1 MRTICHFIDVGG
13 GKKIVLEE
21 KSYSWSQNG
30 DMGAYGT
37 FDTTLKFSGEVV
49 GIANITSTS
58 FNRLKPIYGT
68 STFPVKIAGNVVHVG
83 WVAYGTMVSGTIT
96 VTAIVSK

>member
-1 MRTICHFIDVGG
+1 MGG

-30 DMGAYGT
+30 NMGAYGT

-49 GIANITSTS
+49 GIANITSTD
-58 FNRLKPIYGT
+58 FNGYAPIHGT
-68 STFPVKIAGNVVHVG
+68 SRFPVEIDGNVVHIG
-83 WVAYGTMVSGTIT
+83 WVAGGTMAAGTIT
-96 VTAIVSK
+96 VTAVVSK

>member
-1 MRTICHFIDVGG
+1 MSFYPCRGGG

-30 DMGAYGT
+30 DMGNYGR

-49 GIANITSTS
+49 GIANITSND
-58 FNRLKPIYGT
+58 FNGLRPIYGT
-68 STFPVKIAGNVVHVG
+68 ARFPAKIDRDVVHVG
-83 WVAYGTMVSGTIT
+83 WIAYGTMVAGTIT
-96 VTAIVSK
+96 VTAVVSK

>member
-1 MRTICHFIDVGG
+1 MPFYPCRGG

-30 DMGAYGT
+30 DMSNYGG
-37 FDTTLKFSGEVV
+37 FSTTLKFSGEVI
-49 GIANITSTS
+49 GIVNITSTS
-58 FNRLKPIYGT
+58 FNSLKTIYGT
-68 STFPVKIAGNVVHVG
+68 TTFPAEIDGNTVKVG
-83 WVAYGTMVSGTIT
+83 WYAYGTMVAGTIT